1 MSSFFKKI
9 FNFGGAGG
17 GDAKRRK
24 VCSNIRFE
32 ENPEDYW
39 EIIGELGDGAF
50 GKVYKARHKITNVL
64 AAAKICEL
72 KGEDDLED
80 FTVEIDILVEC
91 KHHNIVDLKEAF
103 FFEGKLWMLIEFCEG
118 GAVDSIMID
127 LEKPLTESQ
136 IRYLCHEICEGLRF
150 LHSNKV
156 IHRDLK
162 AGNVLL
168 TLDGDVKIADF
179 GVSAKNK
186 HTLQKRDSFI
196 GTPYW
201 MAPEVVLCET
211 YRDNPYDYKA
221 DIWSLGI
228 TLIEFAQMEPPN
240 NEMNPMR
247 VLLKIQKSDPPSLA
261 QPSKWSKEFKDFL
274 ALCLIKDPN
283 QRPSSEELLKH
294 PFIANSTDRKP
305 LKDLI
310 SEYKAEVVEE
320 VTEEQEDEIHD
331 YRASLSIENDTAGE
345 TISNLSEPIE
355 EGGRETKPAEPK
367 GAISVLVAS
376 SSMVLRLLFLPT
388 FPAAEV
394 KPEELAKDAAPKKPE
409 SKAESLEPPHPP
421 AQEAPPPKEEAV
433 DTEILKAEVDQ
444 LRLQLAELKNATS
457 AQPIDQLEDIP
468 RPCDDATNRQL
479 QATENLICGL
489 LAPVVD
495 RLDQLK
501 AKMRRTSSA
510 ESLCSAISIEDV
522 SESESAKKKK
532 PKAPKKKAPAQAES
546 AADTATES
554 TFYVLLANPSSR
566 PVALPS
572 DATVGVARGV
582 TSVEGIELSDDE
594 TVSILSCSSL
604 PSPEDLD
611 RPNALEIVGPQHQPL
626 SVEDVSFNLG
636 STLAP
641 EELQKVQELH
651 AKNMACFAR
660 TSTDV
665 TFSSKHTILE
675 VGEAG
680 RWDLSGSVDRS
691 HVSVISVGDREVVK
705 DSSLVVTSKGEA
717 SSPQVVLRS
726 PEKRNSF
733 PRMHDGSHKVR
744 ATLVNGGS
752 HEALSQ
758 RSSDDRPPKVKVN
771 VKLQQG
777 SSSPPPVEKQP
788 RRADSERPELAV
800 VERRRKEVSDTESVS
815 TLDSVGSRTS
825 GSDKENRK
833 EDWEAAKEKVRPS
846 ALMSQNNAVV
856 RPKTL
861 KRTRKFV
868 IDGVVMTTTTSKVI
882 YGDLDEDKQAKD
894 YHFLRKQEL
903 RELKM
908 LQKME
913 NKQFQDL
920 DMKEEFAREQQ
931 QKKFDQ
937 ELTTLLRDYDN
948 DLEALNRTQKQQVE
962 KAEQQ
967 QELDLKYASRRIR
980 AEQERELKSFR
991 ESLKNEAKLLKQ
1003 EVELMPKEKRKD
1015 MFRVRKEKMD
1025 LDQAERERLF
1035 VEKLNEQHELSMKR
1049 LSDSHREKIALLE
1062 KQFLQQKQQLLRARE
1077 AALWELEERHLHEKH
1092 QLAKKQLKDGF
1103 FLQRHQMLIRHEKEL
1118 EQVKRLNL
1126 RREDELLKRQTLEK
1140 RQLPKRIR
1148 SEMKTRELMFK
1159 ESLRISVHNL
1169 ESPDEEK
1176 DRLRKFQEAEKK
1188 RYKAEHQRQ
1197 ELKHRRQ
1204 LEELKAASEAT
1215 IKELE
1220 QLQNEKRKMLMEH
1233 ETQKLKQLDEEHGGE
1248 LREWKA
1254 NLKPR
1259 KQKLE
1264 EDFYRQC
1271 EEQERFYGTSTFLN
1285 DYANM
1290 DREPVAP
1297 QGPARTVDSSYHQG
1311 Y

>member
-1 MSSFFKKI
+1 MSSFISNFKKI
-9 FNFGGAGG
+9 FNLGGVGG

-24 VCSNIRFE
+24 VCSNIRFD

-50 GKVYKARHKITNVL
+50 GKVYKARHRATGVL

-91 KHHNIVDLKEAF
+91 KHQNIVDLKEAF
-103 FFEGKLWMLIEFCEG
+103 FYEGKLWMLIEFCEA
-118 GAVDSIMID
+118 GAVDGIMID
-127 LEKPLTESQ
+127 LEKPLTEPQ

-150 LHSNKV
+150 LHSKKV

-247 VLLKIQKSDPPSLA
+247 VLLKIQKSDPPTLA
-261 QPSKWSKEFKDFL
+261 QPSKWSKEFRDFL
-274 ALCLIKDPN
+274 TLCLTKDPN
-283 QRPSSEELLKH
+283 QRPTSEELLKH
-294 PFIANSTDRKP
+294 PFVASCVDRKP

-320 VTEEQEDEIHD
+320 VTEEQEDDIPD
-331 YRASLSIENDTAGE
+331 YRQSLSIENDTTGE

-355 EGGRETKPAEPK
+355 ESSGEAKPAEPK
-367 GAISVLVAS
+367 
-376 SSMVLRLLFLPT
+376 
-388 FPAAEV
+388 AAEV
-394 KPEELAKDAAPKKPE
+394 KPEEVAKDEVVPPPPANKEGRTAPSPPPQATPDKESVLDKVEKKIAPEAQPKTPPKPPEEPLQVKAEKPVPSDE
-409 SKAESLEPPHPP
+409 SKAIEVTPPKSLDRPTSPESLEPEETHPVP
-421 AQEAPPPKEEAV
+421 QASTPIRGGEVVVVSSLSMIDDSSSHLK
-433 DTEILKAEVDQ
+433 DTCEIGTSEVD
-444 LRLQLAELKNATS
+444 K
-457 AQPIDQLEDIP
+457 
-468 RPCDDATNRQL
+468 
-479 QATENLICGL
+479 G
-489 LAPVVD
+489 
-495 RLDQLK
+495 
-501 AKMRRTSSA
+501 
-510 ESLCSAISIEDV
+510 
-522 SESESAKKKK
+522 
-532 PKAPKKKAPAQAES
+532 
-546 AADTATES
+546 
-554 TFYVLLANPSSR
+554 
-566 PVALPS
+566 
-572 DATVGVARGV
+572 
-582 TSVEGIELSDDE
+582 ELSPK
-594 TVSILSCSSL
+594 V
-604 PSPEDLD
+604 P
-611 RPNALEIVGPQHQPL
+611 
-626 SVEDVSFNLG
+626 VEH
-636 STLAP
+636 
-641 EELQKVQELH
+641 E
-651 AKNMACFAR
+651 
-660 TSTDV
+660 V

-680 RWDLSGSVDRS
+680 HWEQQAGEVDRS
-691 HVSVISVGDREVVK
+691 HVSVISVGDHEVVK
-705 DSSLVVTSKGEA
+705 DSSLVVSPREGPA
-717 SSPQVVLRS
+717 SPRLVLRQSTAGPREGS

-733 PRMHDGSHKVR
+733 PRMHEGAQQR
-744 ATLVNGGS
+744 PPLVNGGS
-752 HEALSQ
+752 HEALSPE
-758 RSSDDRPPKVKVN
+758 RPKVRVN

-777 SSSPPPVEKQP
+777 SASPPRVEKAP
-788 RRADSERPELAV
+788 RRPPCLGNRCTS
-800 VERRRKEVSDTESVS
+800 
-815 TLDSVGSRTS
+815 SRTS

-833 EDWEAAKEKVRPS
+833 EDWEATKEKERSANNVPAIRKK
-846 ALMSQNNAVV
+846 ALMTQNTAV

-894 YHFLRKQEL
+894 YHFLRQQEL

-967 QELDLKYASRRIR
+967 QDLDLKYASRRIR
-980 AEQERELKSFR
+980 TEQ
-991 ESLKNEAKLLKQ
+991 
-1003 EVELMPKEKRKD
+1003 EKRKD

-1025 LDQAERERLF
+1025 LDQAEKERLF

-1126 RREDELLKRQTLEK
+1126 RREDELLKRQALER

-1159 ESLRISVHNL
+1159 ESLRISLHGGPD
-1169 ESPDEEK
+1169 SPDEDK

-1204 LEELKAASEAT
+1204 LEELKAAADAT

-1233 ETQKLKQLDEEHGGE
+1233 ETQKLKQLDEEHGNE

-1264 EDFYRQC
+1264 EDFARQC

-1290 DREPVAP
+1290 DREQVTL
-1297 QGPARTVDSSYHQG
+1297 QGPPRTLDTSYHPS

>member
-1 MSSFFKKI
+1 MSSFISNFKKI
-9 FNFGGAGG
+9 FNLGGVGG

-24 VCSNIRFE
+24 VCSNIRFD

-50 GKVYKARHKITNVL
+50 GKVYKARHRVTNIL

-91 KHHNIVDLKEAF
+91 KHSNIVDLKEAF
-103 FFEGKLWMLIEFCEG
+103 FFEGKLWMLIEFCEA
-118 GAVDSIMID
+118 GAVDGIMID
-127 LEKPLTESQ
+127 LEKPLTEPQ

-150 LHSNKV
+150 LHAKKV

-261 QPSKWSKEFKDFL
+261 QPSKWSKEFKEFL
-274 ALCLIKDPN
+274 ALCLTKDPN
-283 QRPSSEELLKH
+283 QRPTSEELLKH
-294 PFIANSTDRKP
+294 PFVANCIDRKP

-320 VTEEQEDEIHD
+320 VTEEQEDEISD
-331 YRASLSIENDTAGE
+331 YRQSLSIENDTAGE
-345 TISNLSEPIE
+345 TISNLSEPIDE
-355 EGGRETKPAEPK
+355 SGGETKPLEPKAVDVKAVEVAKDEEVPAVPSTIEGRAPSPSPLQAAADKEEQVPDKVEGKALPEVVAQTVLKIPEEPVTVQEDLPMPDEKPKSAEGTPTTTLDQPASPQTPEAEENLPVPQASTPIRGGEVVVVSSLSMIDDSRSHLKDTSELGTSEVDKAEP
-367 GAISVLVAS
+367 S
-376 SSMVLRLLFLPT
+376 
-388 FPAAEV
+388 
-394 KPEELAKDAAPKKPE
+394 
-409 SKAESLEPPHPP
+409 
-421 AQEAPPPKEEAV
+421 
-433 DTEILKAEVDQ
+433 
-444 LRLQLAELKNATS
+444 
-457 AQPIDQLEDIP
+457 
-468 RPCDDATNRQL
+468 
-479 QATENLICGL
+479 
-489 LAPVVD
+489 
-495 RLDQLK
+495 
-501 AKMRRTSSA
+501 
-510 ESLCSAISIEDV
+510 
-522 SESESAKKKK
+522 
-532 PKAPKKKAPAQAES
+532 PKAP
-546 AADTATES
+546 
-554 TFYVLLANPSSR
+554 
-566 PVALPS
+566 
-572 DATVGVARGV
+572 
-582 TSVEGIELSDDE
+582 VEHE
-594 TVSILSCSSL
+594 
-604 PSPEDLD
+604 
-611 RPNALEIVGPQHQPL
+611 
-626 SVEDVSFNLG
+626 
-636 STLAP
+636 
-641 EELQKVQELH
+641 
-651 AKNMACFAR
+651 
-660 TSTDV
+660 V

-680 RWDLSGSVDRS
+680 RWEQQAGEVDRS
-691 HVSVISVGDREVVK
+691 HVSVISVGDHEVVK
-705 DSSLVVTSKGEA
+705 DSSLVVSPRDSPA
-717 SSPQVVLRS
+717 SPRLVLRQSTAGPREGS
-726 PEKRNSF
+726 PDKRNSF
-733 PRMHDGSHKVR
+733 PCMHEGVQQR
-744 ATLVNGGS
+744 PPLVNGGS
-752 HEALSQ
+752 HEALSPE
-758 RSSDDRPPKVKVN
+758 RPKVRVN

-777 SSSPPPVEKQP
+777 SASPPRVEKAP
-788 RRADSERPELAV
+788 RRPPASTDPP

-833 EDWEAAKEKVRPS
+833 EDWEAAKEKERSANNVPAIRKK
-846 ALMSQNNAVV
+846 ALMTQNNAA

-967 QELDLKYASRRIR
+967 QDLDLKYASRRIR
-980 AEQERELKSFR
+980 AEQERELKAFR

-1015 MFRVRKEKMD
+1015 VFRVRKEKMD
-1025 LDQAERERLF
+1025 LDQAEKERLF

-1126 RREDELLKRQTLEK
+1126 RREDELLKRQALER

-1159 ESLRISVHNL
+1159 ESLRISLHGGPD
-1169 ESPDEEK
+1169 SPDEDK

-1204 LEELKAASEAT
+1204 LEELKAAADAT

-1233 ETQKLKQLDEEHGGE
+1233 ETQKLKQLDEEHGTE

-1264 EDFYRQC
+1264 EDFSRQC

-1290 DREPVAP
+1290 DREQMTL
-1297 QGPARTVDSSYHQG
+1297 QGPPRTLDSSYHQS

>member
-32 ENPEDYW
+32 ENPEDHW

-320 VTEEQEDEIHD
+320 VTEEQEDEIND
-331 YRASLSIENDTAGE
+331 YRTSLSIENDTAGE

-355 EGGRETKPAEPK
+355 ESGRETKPVEPK
-367 GAISVLVAS
+367 AV
-376 SSMVLRLLFLPT
+376 
-388 FPAAEV
+388 EV
-394 KPEELAKDAAPKKPE
+394 KPEQFAKDAAPKKPE

-433 DTEILKAEVDQ
+433 LDKVAEKVPPAEVMPEMPPKVPVKPTVPPKVPPKSPERKEAPADEIPPSTPQ
-444 LRLQLAELKNATS
+444 DIVSHPQSST
-457 AQPIDQLEDIP
+457 PIRGGE
-468 RPCDDATNRQL
+468 
-479 QATENLICGL
+479 
-489 LAPVVD
+489 VVVV
-495 RLDQLK
+495 
-501 AKMRRTSSA
+501 SSL
-510 ESLCSAISIEDV
+510 SMIEDLSQREGD
-522 SESESAKKKK
+522 SELETSKTEVDKADMP
-532 PKAPKKKAPAQAES
+532 PK
-546 AADTATES
+546 
-554 TFYVLLANPSSR
+554 R
-566 PVALPS
+566 PV
-572 DATVGVARGV
+572 
-582 TSVEGIELSDDE
+582 EHE
-594 TVSILSCSSL
+594 
-604 PSPEDLD
+604 
-611 RPNALEIVGPQHQPL
+611 
-626 SVEDVSFNLG
+626 
-636 STLAP
+636 
-641 EELQKVQELH
+641 
-651 AKNMACFAR
+651 
-660 TSTDV
+660 V

-846 ALMSQNNAVV
+846 ERTTNNVPAIRKKALMSQNNAVV